1 MIYAVCSAIIVI
13 IIFLILLALYNQKR
27 KVEMFNIK
35 FNDSI
40 NTIDLLQESE
50 LDSIT
55 KLSKLI
61 KTKKNDKLFKGINKI
76 KADEHDVFEI
86 DEILSNENKELKDY
100 LEYNQIEYTDEFIK
114 TIREYKKIRVETLAL
129 KEYYNSNVEEYN
141 KYIKKITHLLIKI
154 IKKAKT
160 KELFEIRK
168 EIEFEILKKKDSSK

>member
-55 KLSKLI
+55 KLSK
-61 KTKKNDKLFKGINKI
+61 
-76 KADEHDVFEI
+76 
-86 DEILSNENKELKDY
+86 
-100 LEYNQIEYTDEFIK
+100 
-114 TIREYKKIRVETLAL
+114 
-129 KEYYNSNVEEYN
+129 
-141 KYIKKITHLLIKI
+141 
-154 IKKAKT
+154 
-160 KELFEIRK
+160 
-168 EIEFEILKKKDSSK
+168 